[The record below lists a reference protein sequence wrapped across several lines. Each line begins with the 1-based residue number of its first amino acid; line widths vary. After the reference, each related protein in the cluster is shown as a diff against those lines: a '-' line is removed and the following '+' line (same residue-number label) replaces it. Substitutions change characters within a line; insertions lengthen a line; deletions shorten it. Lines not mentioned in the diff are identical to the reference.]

1 MSKELQ
7 DLQAALEKERADHA
21 RTTTL
26 LITARAALNSEAEAH
41 NVTRAHHTEAL
52 REALQQSQQVG
63 ALEARLQAAEAELQ
77 ATRDARD
84 AARTAQIVAET
95 ALDTALAALDGA
107 QSALDTALAARDDAV
122 MWAQCL

>member
-26 LITARAALNSEAEAH
+26 LITARAALNSEVEAH
-41 NVTRAHHTEAL
+41 NVTRARHVEAL
-52 REALQQSQQVG
+52 RETLQQSQQVG

-77 ATRDARD
+77 ATRVARD
-84 AARTAQIVAET
+84 AARTAQTVAET
-95 ALDTALAALDGA
+95 ALDGA
-107 QSALDTALAARDDAV
+107 QSALNTALAARDDAV